1 MKRPVRFQINGKNVE
16 GEVEPRK
23 LLVDFI
29 RDDLEMTATHIGC
42 EHGVCG
48 ACTILMNGAA
58 VRSCLMLAV
67 QADGATISTVEASA
81 KDNEELRAL
90 QDAFHQHH
98 ALQCGFCTPG
108 ILMSMVA
115 FLSEVSDPTED
126 DIRVALSGNLCR
138 CTGYRNIIRAVSAA
152 AEFPARKEQ
161 RMKKY
166 KYIGQPM
173 LRKEDR
179 RLLQGQGKYAADM
192 HLPNMLYGA
201 VLRSSEAHARIA
213 TIKTEEALTLP
224 GVIAVYTAPDF
235 GTLRRIP
242 MRLAPR
248 EALRSCFQT
257 PIATDRVRYVG
268 EPLAF
273 VVATSRYIAE
283 DALELIET
291 VLEPLPI
298 VADVAIGR
306 AKGSAAIHPSLGG
319 NVAEHITMRVGDP
332 EKAMAASP
340 VRIRDRFRIQRHT
353 AVPIETRGL
362 LASYD
367 PGTDLL
373 TVWGAAKVPHFNR
386 QILADLLDR
395 PENSIRLIESDVGGG
410 FGPRGEFYP
419 EDFLVPWAAMTLRQP
434 VQWIEDRREHL
445 MATNHSRE
453 QEHEIEVGA
462 EVDGTIRS
470 VILRGA
476 VDMGAYIRTN
486 GFVVPERAAAFI
498 PGAYRVPN
506 YLAEVDCVMTNKTP
520 MGSYRG
526 PGRYEA
532 AFIRERAIDL
542 LAQKIGIDAADIRR
556 RNLVTAREMPYN
568 SRTTAFGHDVIY
580 DSGNY
585 PDLFEQTLAKA
596 GYDAMRVEQKK
607 AREQGR
613 YLGIGLCTFVEKTGV
628 GPWET
633 GRVRIDGSGHVEVHT
648 GVTSVGQGME
658 TIFAQICAEQLD
670 IPPDLITV
678 RHGDTALI
686 PLGTGAYGSRGT
698 VTGGSAL
705 WEAAGRLREKIL
717 RLAAHRL
724 EVNVN
729 DLNLQDGFAFVPGT
743 DLRMTFRELARA
755 AMPGQPMPPDMKPE
769 LDESAYYIVK
779 DTAHPHGAHLAFIE
793 VDPDLGTIK
802 ILKYLIAF
810 DIGLAVNPL
819 LVEGQ
824 LIGGFAQG
832 LGGAI
837 LEELVYTSE
846 GQLLTGSLA
855 DYLMPTAVEMPV
867 EIETL
872 LLQDSPS
879 PHNPL
884 GLKGAGEAGTV
895 GVAAAIGNAVADAL
909 SPFSVSVNTLPLSPD
924 AIFKMIHERK
934 RGGVARHQ

>member
-1 MKRPVRFQINGKNVE
+1 
-16 GEVEPRK
+16 
-23 LLVDFI
+23 
-29 RDDLEMTATHIGC
+29 
-42 EHGVCG
+42 
-48 ACTILMNGAA
+48 
-58 VRSCLMLAV
+58 
-67 QADGATISTVEASA
+67 
-81 KDNEELRAL
+81 
-90 QDAFHQHH
+90 
-98 ALQCGFCTPG
+98 
-108 ILMSMVA
+108 
-115 FLSEVSDPTED
+115 
-126 DIRVALSGNLCR
+126 
-138 CTGYRNIIRAVSAA
+138 
-152 AEFPARKEQ
+152 
-161 RMKKY
+161 MKKY